1 MREVSEGEAE
11 GFRRREKRI
20 RERKRIRGRV
30 LACCIPIGLCIAAW
44 SVIILPTM
52 LNAGNNTMT
61 DDEKGNVAGNTGS
74 NFSCPYSEV
83 VVQDTGKSSEFYNK
97 ETDEVKVRQLFN
109 VIQNAF
115 YVEDQYKPEMEDGN
129 ARDPGSSA
137 EEPAQDPVQGGIVP
151 KPLGYTITF
160 SNADGSQLVYTF
172 EDGTLINEFT
182 GEKIMLT
189 AEESSELIEIF
200 GLTNREEP

>member
-1 MREVSEGEAE
+1 MRELAECEAE
-11 GFRRREKRI
+11 VFRRSEKRI
-20 RERKRIRGRV
+20 RERKRIRGRM
-30 LACCIPIGLCIAAW
+30 LAGCIPLCLCIAAW
-44 SVIILPTM
+44 SIMILPALRT
-52 LNAGNNTMT
+52 GNNSNLTH
-61 DDEKGNVAGNTGS
+61 DKSGNVAGNTGS
-74 NFSCPYSEV
+74 SFNCPYSV
-83 VVQDTGKSSEFYNK
+83 VEVQDDEKSPEYYSK

-129 ARDPGSSA
+129 ARNPGSAA
-137 EEPAQDPVQGGIVP
+137 EEPAQDPAQGGIVP

-160 SNADGSQLVYTF
+160 SKADGSQLVYTF

-182 GEKIMLT
+182 GEKITLT
-189 AEESSELIEIF
+189 AEESSELIEIL